1 MIVCS
6 IICFTVIVCF
16 AISAKVYYTLKISKD
31 FRVKAEDIRAYC
43 NRFIN
48 DYLEGTHYYND
59 TSKIKYIGKPNDIYH
74 LCKTILEIIEKV
86 K

>member
-1 MIVCS
+1 MIICA

-31 FRVKAEDIRAYC
+31 FRVKAEDIKEHC
-43 NRFIN
+43 TRFIY
-48 DYLEGTHYYND
+48 DYLEGTQYSD
-59 TSKIKYIGKPNDIYH
+59 ASKIKYIGKPNDVYH
-74 LCKTILEIIEKV
+74 LCKVILAILNNV